1 MTSDKNLREFL
12 DRLLKD
18 VPDPFPPS
26 AKDTL
31 YEGIKD
37 LQVDKG
43 VKVLPKYLR
52 EWEYE
57 ILRGYYATQIAP
69 LQLPTFPKIRKTI
82 FIPYAHSW
90 LEIPRSKKLQDNTLL
105 SKETVP

>member
-1 MTSDKNLREFL
+1 MTSDNDLREFL
-12 DRLLKD
+12 DGLLKD

-31 YEGIKD
+31 YEEIKD
-37 LQVDKG
+37 TQVDKG

-57 ILRGYYATQIAP
+57 ILRGYYAIQIAP
-69 LQLPTFPKIRKTI
+69 LQLPTFPKIPKNDFHTLCTQLVRDPSIKKT
-82 FIPYAHSW
+82 
-90 LEIPRSKKLQDNTLL
+90 PR
-105 SKETVP
+105 